1 MEEIQRHP
9 FKARV
14 LDRRIFD
21 SAGELGVPKVSARPV
36 TEPVEFAFRATQ
48 PRARNTSTS
57 VSPTKRS
64 TASFKAKPAPK
75 TTGKMPAPRSKTVFK
90 VTTLY
95 ITPTISS
102 MSKHSLCS
110 LII

>member
-48 PRARNTSTS
+48 PRVRNASTS

-64 TASFKAKPAPK
+64 TASFKAKPVPK

-90 VTTLY
+90 VTTL
-95 ITPTISS
+95 
-102 MSKHSLCS
+102 
-110 LII
+110 